1 MYNVLDFGAAGD
13 GVTLDTEAIQAALDT
28 CCQKGGGT
36 VLLPGGHIY
45 KSGSLIIGSDTEL
58 HLESGAV
65 LRGSD
70 RLEDYRKF
78 ADLDTTRLVPSY
90 VNCEYAGKPANYFL
104 FAAGAENVRITGYG
118 TIDGSEEIYYGDQDR
133 YFIDGAW
140 YPRTPLLFL
149 EDIRHLTVKDVT
161 LTRSG
166 FWTLHM
172 VGCKDV
178 LVDGIRILN
187 NLRMANCDGID
198 PDHCQNVRIVN
209 CHIESADDNIVLKTS
224 GAYRQYGP
232 TENVVISNCTLRST
246 SAAIKFGTESESDF
260 RNILVDNCVITGSH
274 RAVSLQLRDLGNIEN
289 VQISNLIIENRRF
302 APNYWGRGEAIAIT
316 ALERHKGLGVG
327 KIRNIR
333 IRNVQ
338 STGENGI
345 FLYGMEE
352 NPIEDVQLENI
363 QMTLKKVSRWPV
375 DGYDLRPCDGDGT
388 LESPVYGVYAH
399 GVRGLELKNVT
410 VATDGSLGGAYGG
423 EIHDSGAESTFR

>member
-1 MYNVLDFGAAGD
+1 MD
-13 GVTLDTEAIQAALDT
+13 
-28 CCQKGGGT
+28 
-36 VLLPGGHIY
+36 
-45 KSGSLIIGSDTEL
+45 
-58 HLESGAV
+58 
-65 LRGSD
+65 
-70 RLEDYRKF
+70 
-78 ADLDTTRLVPSY
+78 VPSY

-104 FAAGAENVRITGYG
+104 FAAGAENIRITGYG
-118 TIDGSEEIYYGDQDR
+118 TIDGTEEIYYGETSPN
-133 YFIDGAW
+133 FIDGAW
-140 YPRTPLLFL
+140 YPRTPLIFL
-149 EDIRHLTVKDVT
+149 ENIRHLTVEHVT

-172 VGCKDV
+172 VGCEDV
-178 LVDGIRILN
+178 LVDGIRVLN

-198 PDHCQNVRIVN
+198 PDHCRNVRIVN

-232 TENVVISNCTLRST
+232 TENILISNCTLCST

-260 RNILVDNCVITGSH
+260 RNIIIENCVITGTH

-289 VQISNLIIENRRF
+289 VQISGLIIENRRF

-333 IRNVQ
+333 IRDVI

-352 NPIEDVQLENI
+352 GLIENVSLERIMLN
-363 QMTLKKVSRWPV
+363 LKRVSKWPP
-375 DGYDLRPCDGDGT
+375 DGYDLRPCDGDGHLKT
-388 LESPVYGVYAH
+388 PVYGMYA
-399 GVRGLELKNVT
+399 RKIRNLEYKDIT
-410 VATDGSLGGAYGG
+410 VHTDGSLGNDYGG
-423 EIHDSGAESTFR
+423 DFHIEE